1 LQYWKNYF
9 KEIKK
14 LKKGYKLLQSLKNIF
29 SIDQKIALE
38 TEKKEIDILSGLMI
52 EAANIDGQITQ
63 EELNK
68 ISHSL
73 ISVFKEDPKKVEE
86 SLTKAFENKDN
97 SKSLYYYTSKLN
109 KSYSDENKI
118 KLIEI
123 LWEIILS
130 DNEIHDFET
139 NLIRRLA
146 GLLYISDVEC
156 GNAKNRA
163 AQKVYE

>member
-1 LQYWKNYF
+1 M
-9 KEIKK
+9 
-14 LKKGYKLLQSLKNIF
+14 LQSLKNIF
-29 SIDQKIALE
+29 ASDHILNAE
-38 TEKKEIDILSGLMI
+38 TENTEIDILSGLMI
-52 EAANIDGQITQ
+52 EAANTDGEVTQ

-73 ISVFKEDPKKVEE
+73 INVFKEDPKAVEV

-109 KSYSDENKI
+109 KSYSNENKI
-118 KLIEI
+118 KLIEV
-123 LWEIILS
+123 LWEIILA
-130 DNEIHDFET
+130 DDEIHDFET

-156 GNAKNRA
+156 GNAKIRA
-163 AQKVYE
+163 SKQT

>member
-1 LQYWKNYF
+1 M
-9 KEIKK
+9 
-14 LKKGYKLLQSLKNIF
+14 LQSLKNIF
-29 SIDQKIALE
+29 AGEQSLNAD
-38 TEKKEIDILSGLMI
+38 TENKEIDILSGLMI
-52 EAANIDGQITQ
+52 EAANTDGKITQ

-73 ISVFKEDPKKVEE
+73 INIFKEDPKVVEA

-97 SKSLYYYTSKLN
+97 SKSLYFYTSKLN
-109 KSYSDENKI
+109 KSYSNENKI
-118 KLIEI
+118 KLIEV
-123 LWEIILS
+123 LWEIILA

-156 GNAKNRA
+156 GNAKIRA
-163 AQKVYE
+163 SKKA

>member
-1 LQYWKNYF
+1 M
-9 KEIKK
+9 
-14 LKKGYKLLQSLKNIF
+14 LQSLKNIF
-29 SIDQKIALE
+29 ASDQTLN
-38 TEKKEIDILSGLMI
+38 TEKENTEIDILSGLMI
-52 EAANIDGQITQ
+52 EAANTDGEVTQ

-68 ISHSL
+68 ISNSL
-73 ISVFKEDPKKVEE
+73 INTFKEDPKAVEI

-109 KSYSDENKI
+109 KSYSNENKI
-118 KLIEI
+118 KLIEV
-123 LWEIILS
+123 LWEIILA

-156 GNAKNRA
+156 GNAKIRA
-163 AQKVYE
+163 GKKV

>member
-1 LQYWKNYF
+1 M
-9 KEIKK
+9 
-14 LKKGYKLLQSLKNIF
+14 LQSLKNIF
-29 SIDQKIALE
+29 ASDQILNAE
-38 TEKKEIDILSGLMI
+38 TENTEIDILSGLMI
-52 EAANIDGQITQ
+52 EAANSDGEVTQ

-73 ISVFKEDPKKVEE
+73 INVFKEDPKAVEV

-109 KSYSDENKI
+109 KSYSNENKI
-118 KLIEI
+118 KLIEV
-123 LWEIILS
+123 LWEIILA

-156 GNAKNRA
+156 GNAKIRA
-163 AQKVYE
+163 SKKI

>member
-1 LQYWKNYF
+1 M
-9 KEIKK
+9 
-14 LKKGYKLLQSLKNIF
+14 LQSLKNIF
-29 SIDQKIALE
+29 ASEQILNAE
-38 TEKKEIDILSGLMI
+38 TENTEIDILSGLMI
-52 EAANIDGQITQ
+52 EAANTDGEVTQ

-73 ISVFKEDPKKVEE
+73 INVFKEDPKTVEV

-97 SKSLYYYTSKLN
+97 SKSLYYYTSKMN
-109 KSYSDENKI
+109 KSYSNENKI
-118 KLIEI
+118 KLIEV
-123 LWEIILS
+123 LWEIILA

-156 GNAKNRA
+156 GNAKIRA
-163 AQKVYE
+163 GKKALNYDLCS

>member
-1 LQYWKNYF
+1 M
-9 KEIKK
+9 
-14 LKKGYKLLQSLKNIF
+14 LQSLKKIF
-29 SIDQKIALE
+29 AVNQTLNNE
-38 TEKKEIDILSGLMI
+38 TENKEIDILSGLMI
-52 EAANIDGQITQ
+52 EAANTDGEVSQ

-68 ISHSL
+68 ISKSL
-73 ISVFKEDPKKVEE
+73 INVFKENPKLVEV

-109 KSYSDENKI
+109 KSYSNEDKI
-118 KLIEI
+118 KLIEV
-123 LWEIILS
+123 LWEIILA

-156 GNAKNRA
+156 GNAKISASKR
-163 AQKVYE
+163 V